1 MEPNWFLVD
10 WNNSL
15 IFEKSTPQFTLSRV
29 GLKLFCLLKAI
40 KSLTIGPCKPL
51 PKSSLD
57 NAVSVDFNLPLFGP
71 QTCTSFLK
79 AFGIYSACFR
89 GFKTAA
95 TLISMMV
102 GGLHSTE
109 VAYSPLTRPSS
120 PGFDSQHFS
129 EEKLSMLLR
138 LNQRCWIE
146 DSGQWLE
153 NIDWTHL
160 VLDWANP
167 VPQKSFKHNISPR
180 RRS

>member
-1 MEPNWFLVD
+1 M
-10 WNNSL
+10 
-15 IFEKSTPQFTLSRV
+15 
-29 GLKLFCLLKAI
+29 
-40 KSLTIGPCKPL
+40 
-51 PKSSLD
+51 SSLD

-71 QTCTSFLK
+71 QACALFLK
-79 AFGIYSACFR
+79 AFGIYSTCLR

-109 VAYSPLTRPSS
+109 VAYLLLTRPSS

-138 LNQRCWIE
+138 LNQRCWLE

-153 NIDWTHL
+153 NID
-160 VLDWANP
+160 
-167 VPQKSFKHNISPR
+167 
-180 RRS
+180 